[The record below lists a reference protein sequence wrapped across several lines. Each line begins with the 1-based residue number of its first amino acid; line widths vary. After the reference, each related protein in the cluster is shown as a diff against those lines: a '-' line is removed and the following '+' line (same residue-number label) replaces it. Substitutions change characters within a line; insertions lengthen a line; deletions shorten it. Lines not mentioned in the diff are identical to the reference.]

1 MYSCFLDYFYLVSNN
16 IYLYKYEVGALTNK
30 YTRRWNG
37 NQTLIWFPYLTL
49 FDTTG
54 AWLGNSILG
63 VQKFAFHEFDPKI
76 LAFTDMKTFFSSKS
90 VGFILHFSE
99 ILGFRGTHGTH
110 ANYAP
115 DMHSENECFK
125 LRNHCICTKIE
136 ASSFNLVCI
145 C

>member
-1 MYSCFLDYFYLVSNN
+1 MERQPNSDLV
-16 IYLYKYEVGALTNK
+16 
-30 YTRRWNG
+30 
-37 NQTLIWFPYLTL
+37 PHLTL

-110 ANYAP
+110 YNKAP
-115 DMHSENECFK
+115 AQDRNNQENK
-125 LRNHCICTKIE
+125 NTL
-136 ASSFNLVCI
+136 SSYR
-145 C
+145 